1 MDVECL
7 QVGGDWD
14 FQIKEA
20 ISKCSAFFACI
31 SNNSIEKNGYVQR
44 ELRLALMELE
54 KKPQGTSYLCPILF
68 DNSEVPNLQVS
79 SMNIKDYHAIQYFNE
94 NEREKLLNSLVSQ
107 FQLPERMTTLNLFK
121 SNDREYT
128 RKIRF
133 TKSGRKE
140 INDVLSMLGD
150 GDLKSAIDILMYL
163 RISSP
168 ILESY
173 NKELAL
179 LVSKPSIVRMFGK
192 NDTHKDVILSDKLT
206 KEALKRIL
214 KEALFLDTYEP

>member
-1 MDVECL
+1 
-7 QVGGDWD
+7 
-14 FQIKEA
+14 
-20 ISKCSAFFACI
+20 
-31 SNNSIEKNGYVQR
+31 
-44 ELRLALMELE
+44 
-54 KKPQGTSYLCPILF
+54 
-68 DNSEVPNLQVS
+68 
-79 SMNIKDYHAIQYFNE
+79 
-94 NEREKLLNSLVSQ
+94 
-107 FQLPERMTTLNLFK
+107 
-121 SNDREYT
+121 
-128 RKIRF
+128 
-133 TKSGRKE
+133 
-140 INDVLSMLGD
+140 MLGD